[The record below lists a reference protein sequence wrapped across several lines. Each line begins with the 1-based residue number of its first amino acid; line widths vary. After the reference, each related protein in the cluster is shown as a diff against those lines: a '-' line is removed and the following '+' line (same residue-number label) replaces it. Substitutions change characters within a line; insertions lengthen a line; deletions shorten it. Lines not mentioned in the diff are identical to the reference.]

1 MAFGFIVEFFGPTLV
16 LGSSATAS
24 ASGTFSRFP
33 VGVLKLA
40 RSSKEIQRLAT
51 VNVPVEE
58 GFRDHE
64 RTSRSISTC
73 LELIEEGFGDLGGS
87 WNAFVGWTA
96 EYEIEVLLVAL
107 YFFDR
112 CTISGSTSVKP
123 LSAACKHSQDVAA
136 VALTDCA
143 ELSLD
148 WIQRLFATLF
158 GTQYSIGL
166 IVTHDTVTSVVD
178 EIESGLLTCPC
189 ITDVSHNLFHFLGH
203 FPVV

>member
-16 LGSSATAS
+16 LGSSATS

-73 LELIEEGFGDLGGS
+73 LELIEVGFGDLSGT

-96 EYEIEVLLVAL
+96 ECEV
-107 YFFDR
+107 
-112 CTISGSTSVKP
+112 
-123 LSAACKHSQDVAA
+123 
-136 VALTDCA
+136 
-143 ELSLD
+143 
-148 WIQRLFATLF
+148 
-158 GTQYSIGL
+158 
-166 IVTHDTVTSVVD
+166 
-178 EIESGLLTCPC
+178 
-189 ITDVSHNLFHFLGH
+189 
-203 FPVV
+203 